1 MNLAVHQHVPRA
13 QLPIPRECPPLTEHF
28 TGRETLIERLREL
41 LIEDTKEPVTVL
53 CGMGG
58 VGKTTLAKRVATLPE
73 MESALPDGTVWI
85 DLSSTEAMAA
95 LLHVAAV
102 YDQDVSGHTTLAA
115 RGAAVRSVLRE
126 RRMLLVVD
134 DAKKADEARALLP
147 GAPGCVVLLTTRDAS
162 LAANLTAELVDI
174 PTLTPEEATRFLQRL
189 AGETVF
195 ERERSAC
202 QQLLQLLGN
211 LPLAIEIAGK
221 RIRKEARNAWF
232 KIADFVGQLET
243 EQGRIGLRIADSS
256 LYACLNVSFEHSLND
271 TAREAFRRFGAFLPG
286 DFFLAEAAAAVNVP
300 EGEATSIAQQFCDLS
315 LLQQVDRTRFRFHP
329 LLHDFAKAKFA
340 ELPDAAQCET
350 FARLSDYHSSR
361 ALARP
366 RPWQQFADAEPVIR
380 AFDYACAAKDR
391 ERAHKV
397 FPWFEHEPVPGF
409 LVRQGYGATVARM
422 HEAELAFMVDAE
434 PFALAFA
441 EFWCGH
447 YWRAVDTKRAL
458 AHLRKAA
465 ELLPQIEDEG
475 DRYMAFRRVS
485 FALGHA
491 LAERG
496 FGDEAYD
503 WFRKSWEKALARGEM
518 DDAALSILQAGDV
531 ERDLRQNPDA
541 AVALYERARQLAAQN
556 ALDKLRSMAL
566 VRLAELSSS
575 ANDALACAREALSL
589 GRFVEWDGARYLNR
603 LGLIFQKW
611 AISGELCGADAI
623 GAFLRARAMARDA
636 RDRLQEVEALYH
648 SGNMLEHAFLLRAP
662 RGSPDPSDEILLAG
676 SCACYEVADQHM
688 QQMEMPP
695 ALNPRERIDPCLRQ
709 RLSADKWQALYDEVL
724 KQPEQKIAAAH
735 DALTALLM

>member
-1 MNLAVHQHVPRA
+1 M
-13 QLPIPRECPPLTEHF
+13 PIPRECPPLTEHF
-28 TGRETLIERLREL
+28 TGRETLIEKLRKL
-41 LIEDTKEPVTVL
+41 LLEDTKEPVTVL

-85 DLSSTEAMAA
+85 DLSSTEPMAA

-115 RGAAVRSVLRE
+115 RSAAVRSVLRE

-134 DAKKADEARALLP
+134 DAKKAPEARALLP

-162 LAANLTAELVDI
+162 LAANLTAELLDI

-189 AGETVF
+189 AGEIAF

-232 KIADFVGQLET
+232 KIADFVAQLET

-256 LYACLNVSFEHSLND
+256 LYACLNVSFEHSLDD
-271 TAREAFRRFGAFLPG
+271 TAREAFRQFGAFLPG
-286 DFFLAEAAAAVNVP
+286 DFFLAEVAAALNLP
-300 EGEATSIAQQFCDLS
+300 EAQASDIAQQFCDLS
-315 LLQQVDRTRFRFHP
+315 LLQQVDSAHFRFHP
-329 LLHDFAKAKFA
+329 LLRDFARAKFA
-340 ELPDAAQCET
+340 DLPDAAQCET
-350 FARLSDYHSSR
+350 FARLSDYHSSQ

-380 AFDYACAAKDR
+380 AFDYACAAKDSQ
-391 ERAHKV
+391 RAEKV
-397 FPWFEHEPVPGF
+397 FPWCEDEAVPGF

-422 HEAELAFMVDAE
+422 HEAELALMAE
-434 PFALAFA
+434 ADPYSRAFA

-447 YWRAVDTKRAL
+447 FWQGIDTNKAL

-465 ELLPQIEDEG
+465 TLLPKIQDEG
-475 DRYMAFRRVS
+475 GRYMAFRRVS

-491 LAERG
+491 LAEGG

-503 WFRKSWEKALARGEM
+503 WFRKSWEEAIARQEM
-518 DDAALSILQAGDV
+518 DDAVLSMLQGGDV
-531 ERDLRQNPDA
+531 ERDLRQNPTA
-541 AVALYERARQLAAQN
+541 AVALYEQARQLATQHAFK
-556 ALDKLRSMAL
+556 KLRSMAL
-566 VRLAELSSS
+566 IRLAELSWS

-589 GRFVEWDGARYLNR
+589 NCFVDSEGARYLNR
-603 LGLIFQKW
+603 LGLIFEKW
-611 AISGELCGADAI
+611 AISGEPCGADAI
-623 GAFLRARAMARDA
+623 AALQRARSMAREA
-636 RDRLQEVEALYH
+636 RDLIQEVEALYH
-648 SGNMLEHAFLLRAP
+648 SGNMLEHAFLLRTP
-662 RGSPDPSDEILLAG
+662 RGAPDPADEILVAG
-676 SCACYEVADQHM
+676 SCACYELADQHM
-688 QQMEMPP
+688 QEMELPP
-695 ALNPRERIDPCLRQ
+695 ALNPRDRIETRLRQ
-709 RLSADKWQALYDEVL
+709 RVSADKWQSLYDEVL
-724 KQPEQKIAAAH
+724 KQPEQKIVAACE
-735 DALTALLM
+735 ALTALLA